1 MSLAQRRGMVDQE
14 HPSLSTARQC
24 ALLGVAR
31 SSLYYRPKAVSE
43 EDLSL
48 MREMDRQYL
57 EMPFYGSRRTKV
69 WLERQG
75 VQVNRKR
82 VQRLMRIMGLQ
93 AIYRRPRTSQPAP
106 EHRVYPYL
114 LRNAKITRP
123 NQVWAADITYLPMA
137 RGFLYLVAVMDWYSR
152 YVVAW
157 RLSNTLDAGF
167 CTEALTEALA
177 RGRPEVFNTD
187 QGSQF
192 TSLEFTQVLR
202 EHGVKISMDGK
213 GRYQDNI
220 FVERLWRTVKYEEV
234 YLKAYANATEARR
247 ELAAYFR
254 FYNNLRP
261 HQALGYRTPAE
272 VFHGDPTIR
281 EEESKYRRCSD
292 GPVSGSYAGVTGPS
306 LNSALILSN

>member
-1 MSLAQRRGMVDQE
+1 ML
-14 HPSLSTARQC
+14 
-24 ALLGVAR
+24 
-31 SSLYYRPKAVSE
+31 VS
-43 EDLSL
+43 
-48 MREMDRQYL
+48 
-57 EMPFYGSRRTKV
+57 
-69 WLERQG
+69 
-75 VQVNRKR
+75 RKR
-82 VQRLMRIMGLQ
+82 VQRLMRIMGLR

-114 LRNAKITRP
+114 LRNARVTRP

-192 TSLEFTQVLR
+192 SSREFTQVLQDR
-202 EHGVKISMDGK
+202 GVKISMDGK
-213 GRYQDNI
+213 GRYADNI

-234 YLKAYANATEARR
+234 YLKAYACATEARR
-247 ELAAYFR
+247 ELGAYFR
-254 FYNNLRP
+254 FYNNQRP
-261 HQALGYRTPAE
+261 HQALSYRTPAE
-272 VFHGDPTIR
+272 VFHGDPTVR
-281 EEESKYRRCSD
+281 EEESKYRRCSY

-306 LNSALILSN
+306 LNSALILSK